1 MMCCEVLNPNKAE
14 CKQILG
20 HLQLMTNLGII
31 GGEAY
36 FLLNVSDRFEGWYCQ
51 MSGLGRNI
59 LYGG

>member
-36 FLLNVSDRFEGWYCQ
+36 FLLNVSDRFEG
-51 MSGLGRNI
+51 
-59 LYGG
+59 